1 MNKKLSAIFPIILL
15 IILALAVVISIAIPI
30 DGLIIN
36 GIFKDILDIEENI
49 IMFIEITILMFLL
62 LFIGLAVKNIKLRI
76 VCWTLVGLTFIYI
89 HYMLITLIITGIY
102 ICYLYKLGKIVNNV
116 VCRRINLKNSK
127 TINLQAGT
135 KQLYDEQIYNNQ
147 YVNLIIGISSMI
159 ILVCAMSAF
168 NLGSVQNVR
177 IVTIMLAIPVLG
189 TLVKEKAIIKKLGKN
204 SKSKMKKNIKKA
216 LQLSKLEII
225 MLCTIMLLIFI
236 QAGRLNIAIDHDT
249 AWYGVRSNY
258 ILSNSKGIYENLGNV
273 SLVYTYSKGLE
284 ILVLPLAGL
293 PSHGFVTAVNLWF
306 LIIALHCCYKIA
318 RNFVPK
324 NYALFACVLITSIS
338 GVTNMAITAKSD
350 ILTLLMQLFI
360 IYFVIEYF
368 NYQKPASL
376 IHALCAFLISWT
388 LKPTALV
395 FSTAIF
401 GMAGLYFIVKKQLY
415 FREYIGIWGRSLISL
430 AALIMVWARTY
441 ILTGLPVTSVFSGTL
456 IKLGFEMKY
465 PYASKTVTNYN
476 PSIFS
481 LDGLKYMKDCFY
493 GLFFLP
499 DPVDAEKRMVHVVIA
514 WGTILVPIMLLIL
527 IICIKQV
534 NIVNIKTKALRW
546 LMLVMYLPFTI
557 LCFISVITLWQIDGN
572 YFMLWYVMTV
582 IWVVPVIYNVYKPTL
597 RRGILVLLVP
607 VIMFNILITSQTNWA
622 WQRGFTPIDIKNR
635 GYYNHIAIEQQA
647 KAELGNVEIWKKLAK
662 RKETRVIAMGF
673 HQQVLTLPCNVQSY
687 YDVWT
692 WGNIRIIDTKET
704 FKDYMR
710 YAGTEYLYVEGGFV
724 DDNSIYTRMIKD
736 LMEDGTLTDIF
747 YENGNMLAKIRLE
760 GGESADYFE
769 FMEKYNFYIE

>member
-15 IILALAVVISIAIPI
+15 IILALAVIISIAIPI

-49 IMFIEITILMFLL
+49 IMFIEIAIIMFLL
-62 LFIGLAVKNIKLRI
+62 LSIGLVVKNVKLRI
-76 VCWTLVGLTFIYI
+76 VLWTLVGLVFIYI
-89 HYMLITLIITGIY
+89 HYMLITLIVTGVY
-102 ICYLYKLGKIVNNV
+102 ICYLYELGKIINSV
-116 VCRRINLKNSK
+116 VCRGIKSKNSK
-127 TINLQAGT
+127 IINLQAVD
-135 KQLYDEQIYNNQ
+135 KQLYNNH
-147 YVNLIIGISSMI
+147 YINLVMGISAMI
-159 ILVCAMSAF
+159 ILVCTMSAF

-177 IVTIMLAIPVLG
+177 IATIILAIPVLG
-189 TLVKEKAIIKKLGKN
+189 SLVKNNLLKEKTVSKNLKKN
-204 SKSKMKKNIKKA
+204 TRFSMKKNIKKA
-216 LQLSKLEII
+216 LQLNKLEII
-225 MLCTIMLLIFI
+225 MLCTIMLLIFM
-236 QAGRLNIAIDHDT
+236 QVGRLNIAIDHDT

-293 PSHGFVTAVNLWF
+293 PSHGFVTAVNIWL

-324 NYALFACVLITSIS
+324 SHALFACLLITSIP

-401 GMAGLYFIVKKQLY
+401 GMAGLYFIVKKQLH
-415 FREYIGIWGRSLISL
+415 FREYIGVWVRSLISL

-456 IKLGFEMKY
+456 TKLGFEMKY

-481 LDGLKYMKDCFY
+481 LDGLKYMRDCFY

-514 WGTILVPIMLLIL
+514 WGTILIPIMLLIL

-534 NIVNIKTKALRW
+534 NIVNVKTKALKR
-546 LMLVMYLPFTI
+546 LILVMYLPFTI
-557 LCFISVITLWQIDGN
+557 LCFISVMTLWQIDGN

-582 IWVVPVIYNVYKPTL
+582 IWVVPVIYNVYKPVL

-635 GYYNHIAIEQQA
+635 GYYNHIAIERQE
-647 KAELGNVEIWKKLAK
+647 KADLGNVEIWNKLAK

-710 YAGTEYLYVEGGFV
+710 YALTEYLYVEGGFV

-760 GGESADYFE
+760 GGESADYSE